1 MHRLIGRTGKE
12 EGVGGVER
20 LQQSVERE
28 YGIEIKGWKVIK
40 KKRKSSHVVRV
51 DAADGKTFAL
61 KSLYLKPERQR
72 FIAQSEK
79 LLAQRGVKL
88 ARPVP
93 TLQEELF
100 MMYGSIPYVMYEWI
114 AGEGVQLRG
123 PNDLKAVVKA
133 MALFHKASGHLDYG
147 PEVKLYSHP
156 DWEKEYKQ
164 RISSMQRWLKAHHA
178 SSSKKHRA
186 IVRHLPFF
194 IRYGKKAL
202 KALKK
207 SPYQAYRNRAPR
219 EQTLVHGDLHHKNV
233 IAHPK
238 GFTLFDF
245 EDVRFDLPSKDLLRT
260 YSMYT
265 KNHPFVGSTFRSM
278 LKTYE
283 RYHPLSFEVKR
294 IVSID
299 MLFPHIFERMLRKK
313 KYADMDGR
321 ELKSAIDSERKKA
334 NYVYRRLVAS
344 NGTGNG
350 RG

>member
-1 MHRLIGRTGKE
+1 M
-12 EGVGGVER
+12 ER

-28 YGIEIKGWKVIK
+28 YGIKIKGWKVIK
-40 KKRKSSHVVRV
+40 KERKSSHVVRV
-51 DAADGKTFAL
+51 VASDGTTYAL
-61 KSLYLKPERQR
+61 KSLYLKPDRQR
-72 FIAQSEK
+72 FIAQTEQ

-93 TLQEELF
+93 TVQGELF
-100 MMYGSIPYVMYEWI
+100 MMYKSIPYVMYEWI
-114 AGEGVQLRG
+114 SGKGAQLRG
-123 PNDLKAVVKA
+123 PSELNAVVKA
-133 MALFHKASGHLDYG
+133 MALFHKASSHLGYG
-147 PEVKLYSHP
+147 SEVKLYSHP
-156 DWEKEYKQ
+156 DWVKEYKQ
-164 RISSMQRWLKAHHA
+164 RISSMQRWLKAHIA

-207 SPYQAYRNRAPR
+207 SPYKAYRNRPLR

-238 GFTLFDF
+238 GLTLIDF

-260 YSMYT
+260 YSMYK

-283 RYHPLSFEVKR
+283 RYHPLSPEVKR

-313 KYADMDGR
+313 KYAGMNGR
-321 ELKSAIDSERKKA
+321 ELKSAINRERKKA
-334 NYVYRRLVAS
+334 NYVYRRFVAS
-344 NGTGNG
+344 KGTGNG